1 LMPSPF
7 PGIDPYLEQPD
18 VWHDFHQSF
27 MPAVR
32 ASLTPQVSPA
42 YIVKIE
48 ERIYIREPDAEEKHL
63 IGHGDVTV
71 SRSGS
76 PAPRG
81 CSKQLLPAPSR
92 IVLPSVIEEHE
103 DYIEIRD
110 RQNRQLIT
118 VIELLSPTNKKPG
131 PDREQYFAKRAQL
144 VRSQAHFVEIDLLR
158 GWPR

>member
-1 LMPSPF
+1 MSYRAKPETRLCWCGCWSRPWNGFCRLTSWSATRHSMAMSWRPLMPSPF

-32 ASLTPQVSPA
+32 ASPRPQVSPA

-63 IGHGDVTV
+63 IGHGYVTV

-76 PAPRG
+76 SAPRG
-81 CSKQLLPAPSR
+81 GSTQLLPVPSR
-92 IVLPSVIEEHE
+92 IVLPSV
-103 DYIEIRD
+103 
-110 RQNRQLIT
+110 
-118 VIELLSPTNKKPG
+118 
-131 PDREQYFAKRAQL
+131 
-144 VRSQAHFVEIDLLR
+144 
-158 GWPR
+158 